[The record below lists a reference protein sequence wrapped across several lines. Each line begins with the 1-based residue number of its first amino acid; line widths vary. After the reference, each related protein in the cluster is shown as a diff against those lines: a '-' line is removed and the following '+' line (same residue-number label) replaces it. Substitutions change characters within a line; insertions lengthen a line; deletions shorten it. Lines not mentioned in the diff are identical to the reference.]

1 MGPAMKKSFAAAAA
15 TILGVILMLSHTNL
29 QAAEL
34 KVIAGGGFAPI
45 MGELGPQ
52 FEKSTGHKLVVV
64 FGTTP
69 ELIKRV
75 TSDTPFDVG
84 VVPADVLK
92 DAAARA
98 RFAPE
103 PMTDVARAGY
113 GVVVRAGAPKP
124 DISTTEAFKQA
135 MLRAQSVTFIPES
148 AAGAQIMR
156 VFERLGINEAMKAKT
171 KAQSAVPQIAQTVAK
186 GDAELGV
193 FLMSTLIAPGVELV
207 GPFPTE
213 LQQELVYTAAVNAHS
228 KEAAAAK
235 AFMDYLKTPAVAAI
249 IKAKGMNP
257 G

>member
-1 MGPAMKKSFAAAAA
+1 MKQSFATAAA
-15 TILGVILMLSHTNL
+15 TVLGAMLMLSHANL

-45 MGELGPQ
+45 MGELGRQ
-52 FEKSTGHKLVVV
+52 FEQSTGHKLVVV

-75 TSDTPFDVG
+75 TTGTPFDLG
-84 VVPADVLK
+84 VVPIDVLK

-103 PMTDVARAGY
+103 PTTDVARAGY
-113 GVVVRAGAPKP
+113 GVAVRAGAPKP

-135 MLRAQSVTFIPES
+135 MLGAQSVTFIPES
-148 AAGAQIMR
+148 AAGAQITG

-171 KAQSAVPQIAQTVAK
+171 KAQSGVPQIVQAVAK

-193 FLMSTLIAPGVELV
+193 FLMSSLIAPGVELA
-207 GPFPTE
+207 GPFPAE
-213 LQQELVYTAAVNAHS
+213 LQQYLVYTAAVSAHS
-228 KEAAAAK
+228 QEAAAAK